1 MAGEYKLSFTAAE
14 IDNRLN
20 SITNKANKAKTLAGY
35 GITDAYTDAEVDAE
49 IISHNTAADAHSD
62 IRASLT
68 AMADNID
75 ALDNSIPTALSDLTA
90 DETHRTVTDT
100 EKSTWNA
107 KANTADIPTKV
118 SELTNDSG
126 FITGY
131 TETDPTVPAW
141 AKSATKPTYTASEV
155 GALPNTTVIPTVPT
169 NVSAFTNDAGYL
181 TEHQSL
187 DGLAT
192 EDYVDN
198 KVGTLGALASKSTV
212 EKSDLSTTVQASLNK
227 ADSALQSYTE
237 TDPTVPAWAKAS
249 SKPSYTKSEVGLGN
263 VDNVKQ
269 YSESNPPPYPVTK
282 VNNKTGAVTLTAS
295 DVGADASGA
304 ASSAVNAH
312 STDTFAHSDIRN
324 QIDQL
329 FAEKIDASA
338 ITQNTGDSEDKLMSQ
353 KAVTDAIN
361 SMVTLPYGGSKD
373 WLENNGDP
381 DQLYQIDGYIWGYI
395 EANGWTQ
402 SATQYLIVSS
412 ESAMTN
418 EGGTEYLLR
427 TGDTGT
433 VYTYTPAS
441 GDIDTTVVEQL
452 PDTANDGDIVTLNP
466 TAVSDVSQMTD
477 TSKWYAM
484 DGKVYEYGEVTY
496 EAEAPNRLVP
506 STASINARLSGSSAS
521 VTANG
526 SKGAFVTDFI
536 PVSGM
541 ETMYTEAVRL
551 NWELKESSDNKVLY
565 YDSNKTKLTSNLF
578 HTSIS
583 NYTTANGETLLDLTG
598 WYSTATPLSDWSQV
612 AYVRFQLFVKESGTS
627 ITNDDIANLTIKFD
641 AEGCTKTKIDWYDSG
656 YSVGRRYKA
665 TVATV
670 DVPDYTNLY
679 DPATMANDTYLNKR
693 WNSSKQLQDATGYAS
708 TPIVNIPA
716 TSVNT
721 VTVRIKNAPQI
732 TSSGYSR
739 LLIGDGDEIV
749 SAVGNPIQND
759 WTSTSDGN
767 GVYSYIYHHN
777 ESVQADTVNVARFTV
792 QFSSSAITAADV
804 EDLIITVNEPITSH
818 QETTFKW
825 VDIGTYVAPTESS
838 WDATDEKHNVIDSL
852 SVTAASGASAVYSVD
867 GYLYSYIVGSS
878 WMKLSKYAAPTL
890 AVDGELSLT
899 STNAVQNRVVS
910 SEIDALKAS
919 AQNHTNE
926 ISEINNRIA
935 TIETGSSSVSVPSFW
950 QDALDECIAK
960 IKALQVGRH
969 CVTFPFFSDNHQRNG
984 YAGILISEVMKAC
997 HIPYCF
1003 FGGDSISNGTIADEA
1018 TMIAQDKAFDT
1029 MMSYIPNGRLCRA
1042 VGNHDGY
1049 WYDGTNKYY
1058 YTDTQIY
1065 ELFMREES
1073 IAQNKHFGGDG
1084 TYYYVDDIASKVRW
1098 IVLDTNDG
1106 AVEDEQITWLRNT
1119 ALHFTEPE
1127 WSVVLISHQ
1136 PLSNHY
1142 HAGISNATAVRQ
1154 VIEDHVQGTSGDI
1167 TATIVGC
1174 FSGHIHRDRIYHGA
1188 AVNTK
1193 DDTEVGTMPF
1203 VQVTITS
1210 DHTSIAYDDAT
1221 KHTVAA
1227 DDQSHAIDF
1236 VTINTNSK
1244 TVNITRL
1251 GIGNDRSYTYRKGF
1265 EVGEDYEEGI

>member
-141 AKSATKPTYTASEV
+141 AKEATKPTYTASEV

-295 DVGADASGA
+295 DVGADASGT

-338 ITQNTGDSEDKLMSQ
+338 ITQNTGDSEDKFMSQ

-452 PDTANDGDIVTLNP
+452 PDTASDGDIVTLNP
-466 TAVSDVSQMTD
+466 PAVSDVSQMTD
-477 TSKWYAM
+477 TSKQYAM
-484 DGKVYEYGEVTY
+484 GGKVYEYGEVTY
-496 EAEAPNRLVP
+496 EAEAPNRFVP
-506 STASINARLSGSSAS
+506 SAASINARLSSSSAS

-551 NWELKESSDNKVLY
+551 NWEIKESSDNKVLY
-565 YDSNKTKLTSNLF
+565 YDSNKTKLSGNLF
-578 HTSIS
+578 HTSAN
-583 NYTTANGETLLDLTG
+583 NYTTANGETLLDLATL
-598 WYSTATPLSDWSQV
+598 YVNTTAPDWSQV

-627 ITNDDIANLTIKFD
+627 ITSDDIANLTIKFD
-641 AEGCTKTKIDWYDSG
+641 AEGGTKTKIDWYDSG

-679 DPATMANDTYLNKR
+679 DPVTMANDTYLNKR
-693 WNSSKQLQDATGYAS
+693 WNSSMQLGDATGYAS
-708 TPIVNIPA
+708 TPLVRFPD

-739 LLIGDGDEIV
+739 LLLCEGTKTV

-759 WTSTSDGN
+759 WTSASDGN
-767 GVYSYIYHHN
+767 GVYSYIYHDDG
-777 ESVQADTVNVARFTV
+777 SVQVSTVNAARFTV

-804 EDLIITVNEPITSH
+804 EGLIITVNEPITSH

-899 STNAVQNRVVS
+899 STNAVQNRVVA
-910 SEIDALKAS
+910 SEIDSLKAS
-919 AQNHTNE
+919 AQNNTNE

-935 TIETGSSSVSVPSFW
+935 NIETGSSSVSVPSFW
-950 QDALDECIAK
+950 KDALDECIAK

-1003 FGGDSISNGTIADEA
+1003 FGGDSISNGYIDSEE

-1042 VGNHDGY
+1042 VGNHDGF
-1049 WYDGTNKYY
+1049 WNVSSATGDEYY
-1058 YTDTQIY
+1058 YTDSQIY

-1084 TYYYVDDIASKVRW
+1084 TYYYVDDIASRVRW
-1098 IVLDTNDG
+1098 IVLDTNDSV
-1106 AVEDEQITWLRNT
+1106 VEDEQIDWLRDT
-1119 ALHFTEPE
+1119 ALHFNESG

-1142 HAGISNATAVRQ
+1142 HAGISNAAAVRD
-1154 VIEDHVQGTSGDI
+1154 VIAEHVTN
-1167 TATIVGC
+1167 TELVHPANIVGC

-1193 DDTEVGTMPF
+1193 DDTEGATMPF

-1236 VTINTNSK
+1236 VTINTRDMK
-1244 TVNITRL
+1244 VNLTRL
-1251 GIGNDRSYTYRKGF
+1251 G
-1265 EVGEDYEEGI
+1265 VGEDRVYYYTTGK